1 MNYKLFLFSLS
12 VFFLITSCEEDD
24 HHHDDDCHECHV
36 LCAMDDGTTHEHEIG
51 EFCGDDLVDI
61 EANGYTL
68 SSEMTI
74 GGVTYPAGHMFSADE
89 VCCEAHADH

>member
-51 EFCGDDLVDI
+51 EFCGDELADVSEFFDI
-61 EANGYTL
+61 EANISDNKSNLNNGFY
-68 SSEMTI
+68 SI
-74 GGVTYPAGHMFSADE
+74 KVKQNKRIC
-89 VCCEAHADH
+89 VNV

>member
-51 EFCGDDLVDI
+51 EFCGDDLWIDQ
-61 EANGYTL
+61 TL
-68 SSEMTI
+68 AEI
-74 GGVTYPAGHMFSADE
+74 GPENFSFILETYKDGR
-89 VCCEAHADH
+89 